1 MTLAS
6 CFPLSTEGEDELG
19 FASQEFNHV
28 LENENN
34 MFAVMPGNLVIRF
47 FEIRFEIRFGDKVL
61 CYYGINSKECTAM
74 KDGDHKNID
83 SQLLII

>member
-6 CFPLSTEGEDELG
+6 CFPLSIEGEDELG

-34 MFAVMPGNLVIRF
+34 MFAVMPGNLVLW
-47 FEIRFEIRFGDKVL
+47 DKVL

>member
-34 MFAVMPGNLVIRF
+34 MFAVMPGNLLLW
-47 FEIRFEIRFGDKVL
+47 DKVL

>member
-34 MFAVMPGNLVIRF
+34 MFAVMPGNLVLW
-47 FEIRFEIRFGDKVL
+47 DKVL

>member
-6 CFPLSTEGEDELG
+6 CFPLSIEGEDELG

-34 MFAVMPGNLVIRF
+34 MFVVMPGNLVLW
-47 FEIRFEIRFGDKVL
+47 DKVL

>member
-6 CFPLSTEGEDELG
+6 CFPLSIEGEDELG
-19 FASQEFNHV
+19 FASHEFNHV

-34 MFAVMPGNLVIRF
+34 MFAVMPGNLVLW
-47 FEIRFEIRFGDKVL
+47 DKVL

>member
-6 CFPLSTEGEDELG
+6 CFPLSIEGEDELG

-34 MFAVMPGNLVIRF
+34 MFAVMPGNLLLW
-47 FEIRFEIRFGDKVL
+47 DKVL